1 MEWPHSPSERKPR
14 GARSF
19 HARLR
24 AESASA
30 GQAGLTRRGFLTAV
44 GAAVVAGACRR
55 TSPPFNESE
64 FTVPS
69 RSAVGLFAAASY
81 SIELA
86 DVIFRG
92 FRELGVDVSGR
103 RVFLKPN
110 MVEYEPGTAINTHP
124 HVVAGTAIACRRAG
138 AAEVVVGEGPGHR
151 RDIEYLLATTGLY
164 DQLKEH
170 KLKFVD
176 LNHDDVRV
184 VALRS
189 WFTGLRELAL
199 PAELLRSDFVISLPK
214 LKTHHWA
221 GMTCSMK
228 NLFGV
233 VPGAVYGWPK
243 NLLHMRGIPGSIL
256 DLTATVRPHLTI
268 VDAITAMEG
277 DGPIMGKPRQLGFVA
292 MGSDL
297 PAVDATCARVI
308 GLDPAKITYLDAASH
323 FLGNTAERRI
333 DQRGEPLSRYA
344 TQFDVVPSLQH
355 LRLAQ

>member
-1 MEWPHSPSERKPR
+1 MEWPHLPSESHR
-14 GARSF
+14 
-19 HARLR
+19 
-24 AESASA
+24 SASGAEA
-30 GQAGLTRRGFLTAV
+30 GPTRRGFLAAV
-44 GAAVVAGACRR
+44 GAAVFAGACRR
-55 TSPPFNESE
+55 SPFNESD
-64 FTVPS
+64 FSVPA

-86 DVIFRG
+86 DVIMRG
-92 FRELGVDVSGR
+92 FRELGVNVSGR

-164 DQLKEH
+164 EQLKEH

-184 VALRS
+184 VPLRS

-199 PAELLRSDFVISLPK
+199 PVELLRSDFVISLPK

-243 NLLHMRGIPGSIL
+243 NLLHMRGIPGRFWICLQPSVRSSRSSMRSRPWKA
-256 DLTATVRPHLTI
+256 TARSW
-268 VDAITAMEG
+268 AS
-277 DGPIMGKPRQLGFVA
+277 R
-292 MGSDL
+292 
-297 PAVDATCARVI
+297 ATGVSGHGI
-308 GLDPAKITYLDAASH
+308 GLA
-323 FLGNTAERRI
+323 G
-333 DQRGEPLSRYA
+333 RGRDVRARDRSRSS
-344 TQFDVVPSLQH
+344 QDHVP
-355 LRLAQ
+355 R

>member
-1 MEWPHSPSERKPR
+1 MEWPRLPSDREPSGFARPTR
-14 GARSF
+14 RSF
-19 HARLR
+19 LA
-24 AESASA
+24 
-30 GQAGLTRRGFLTAV
+30 AV
-44 GAAVVAGACRR
+44 GGAVVAGACRR
-55 TSPPFNESE
+55 EAPPFNKSD
-64 FTVPS
+64 FVVPS
-69 RSAVGLFAAASY
+69 RSVVGLFAAASY

-124 HVVAGTAIACRRAG
+124 HVVAGAAIACRRGG
-138 AAEVVVGEGPGHR
+138 AAEVIVGEGPGHR

-170 KLKFVD
+170 KVKFVD

-184 VALRS
+184 VPLRS
-189 WFTGLRELAL
+189 WYTGLREIAL
-199 PAELLRSDFVISLPK
+199 PVELLRSDFVISLPK

-243 NLLHMRGIPGSIL
+243 NLLHMRGIHPSIL

-277 DGPIMGKPRQLGFVA
+277 DGPIMGKARQLGFIA
-292 MGSDL
+292 IGSDL
-297 PAVDATCARVI
+297 PAVDATCARII
-308 GLDPAKITYLDAASH
+308 GLDPAKIKYLDAAAQ
-323 FLGNTAERRI
+323 FLGNIAERRI
-333 DQRGEPLSRYA
+333 EQRGESLSRYA
-344 TQFDVVPSLQH
+344 TQFALIPDLE
-355 LRLAQ
+355 RFR

>member
-1 MEWPHSPSERKPR
+1 MEWPRSPSEPAPTGEWDARALRSGDR
-14 GARSF
+14 GP
-19 HARLR
+19 
-24 AESASA
+24 
-30 GQAGLTRRGFLTAV
+30 TRRGFLAAV

-55 TSPPFNESE
+55 EPPPFDEAA
-64 FTVPS
+64 FTLPS
-69 RSAVGLFAAASY
+69 RSVVGLFAATSY
-81 SIELA
+81 SVELA

-92 FRELGVDVSGR
+92 FKELGVNVAGR

-164 DQLKEH
+164 DQLKDH
-170 KLKFVD
+170 KLTFVD
-176 LNHDDVRV
+176 LNHDDVSV
-184 VALRS
+184 VPLKS

-199 PAELLRSDFVISLPK
+199 PVELLKSDFIISLPK

-243 NLLHMRGIPGSIL
+243 NILHMRGIPSSIL
-256 DLTATVRPHLTI
+256 DLTATIRPHLTV

-277 DGPIMGKPRQLGFVA
+277 DGPIMGKPRALGFVA

-297 PAVDATCARVI
+297 PAVDATCARII
-308 GLDPAKITYLDAASH
+308 GLDPEKVPYLGPAGH
-323 FLGNTAERRI
+323 FLGNIAERRI
-333 DQRGEPLSRYA
+333 EQRGEQPGRYA
-344 TQFDVVPSLQH
+344 TRFDVVPSLQH
-355 LRLAQ
+355 LRLSQ